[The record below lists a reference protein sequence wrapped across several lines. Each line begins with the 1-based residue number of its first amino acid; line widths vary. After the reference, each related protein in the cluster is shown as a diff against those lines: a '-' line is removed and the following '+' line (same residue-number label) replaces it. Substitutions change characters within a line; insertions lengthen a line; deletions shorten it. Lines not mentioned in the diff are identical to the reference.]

1 MNQNQSSKGPVR
13 SPSIDIEILIQ
24 RKNVSSPEFTGEVD
38 QTGIGKVSRQV
49 AVLAQNTPD
58 FDNRSGYTKRNL
70 EHARSDILQHSLSG
84 PAQVAKQIAT
94 LGDYRFAR
102 HEWRFH
108 SADCFD
114 HAAVKTLATVEKC
127 DDHPCVKQGRFQR
140 PKSFRWALLLPR
152 SGTPERNCPIPAIF
166 RGAWP

>member
-58 FDNRSGYTKRNL
+58 FDNRSG
-70 EHARSDILQHSLSG
+70 
-84 PAQVAKQIAT
+84 
-94 LGDYRFAR
+94 
-102 HEWRFH
+102 
-108 SADCFD
+108 
-114 HAAVKTLATVEKC
+114 
-127 DDHPCVKQGRFQR
+127 
-140 PKSFRWALLLPR
+140 
-152 SGTPERNCPIPAIF
+152 
-166 RGAWP
+166 